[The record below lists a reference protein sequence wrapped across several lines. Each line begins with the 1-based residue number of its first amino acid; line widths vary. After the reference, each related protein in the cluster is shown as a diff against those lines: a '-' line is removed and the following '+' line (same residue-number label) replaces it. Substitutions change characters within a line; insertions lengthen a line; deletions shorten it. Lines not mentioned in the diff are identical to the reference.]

1 MKMIR
6 KLLPPLALVGALA
19 LVPVTASSFAATDTT
34 NYQELEKFMS
44 VYERVKANYVDQVD
58 DHTLIKGAIDG
69 MLSALDPHSS
79 YAEASDFDQLKT
91 TTDGNYGGL
100 GLTVSIEDGAVKVIA
115 PTEDTPAWRAGIKS
129 GDYITH
135 INGELVYGLNLDEA
149 VVKMRGDPGTPIKLT
164 IVRPGRDKPLRRLHE
179 PRADRAPSG
188 QVGDQGRHR
197 HHQHQ
202 HLLRQC
208 RRRRPSRRCCRSTRR
223 PAGKPLGYIVDLRS
237 NPGGLLDQAVDV
249 SDAFLDS
256 GEIVSQR
263 GREKDDIERYYA
275 RPGDMAHGLPV
286 IVLVDAGTASASE
299 IVAGALQDHRRALI
313 MGEKSFGKGSV
324 QTVVQTGPDSAL
336 RLTTARYY
344 TPSGRS
350 VQAGGID
357 PDIAVPQLSDRGLQG
372 SQGRPRGG
380 SSPAPARPGQ
390 GRGQAARGRRLAGPA
405 LHPDRRPA
413 REAGHQGLP
422 ARLCA
427 EDAEAPGRSG
437 DDGVGGHRRRNRA
450 RRRMNQAVAAPAP
463 TTGSLSTAA
472 LARLHRLAASAG
484 AARRSARLA
493 ISRRTLPVRD
503 VLLAA
508 LAAWRGDPARGP
520 RLHRARAIVNA
531 RAR

>member
-1 MKMIR
+1 MKFTP

-19 LVPVTASSFAATDTT
+19 LVPVTATSFAAADTT

-44 VYERVKANYVDQVD
+44 VYERVKANYVDKVD

-79 YAEASDFDQLKT
+79 YAESSDFDQLKA

-100 GLTVSIEDGAVKVIA
+100 GLTVSMEDGIVKVIA

-135 INGELVYGLNLDEA
+135 INGEFLNDLTLDEA
-149 VVKMRGDPGTPIKLT
+149 VSKMKGDPGTSVKLT
-164 IVRPGRDKPLRRLHE
+164 IIRPGRDKPLDISLVRERIELHPVKWE
-179 PRADRAPSG
+179 IKDGIGIININTFSGNVADATKSA
-188 QVGDQGRHR
+188 
-197 HHQHQ
+197 
-202 HLLRQC
+202 LL
-208 RRRRPSRRCCRSTRR
+208 SIDKATG
-223 PAGKPLGYIVDLRS
+223 GKPLGYIVDLRS

-324 QTVVQTGPDSAL
+324 QTVVQTGPESAL

-357 PDIAVPQLSDRGLQG
+357 PDIAVPQLSDEDYK
-372 SQGRPRGG
+372 
-380 SSPAPARPGQ
+380 
-390 GRGQAARGRRLAGPA
+390 
-405 LHPDRRPA
+405 DRRVV
-413 REAGHQGLP
+413 READLRRHLLAQ
-422 ARLCA
+422 ANV
-427 EDAEAPGRSG
+427 EDKLLEK
-437 DDGVGGHRRRNRA
+437 DDMTDPRFT
-450 RRRMNQAVAAPAP
+450 Q
-463 TTGSLSTAA
+463 TAA
-472 LARLHRLAASAG
+472 QLQKQGIKDFQLDYALKTLKRLTGPVTTASAD
-484 AARRSARLA
+484 
-493 ISRRTLPVRD
+493 LPKKTR
-503 VLLAA
+503 
-508 LAAWRGDPARGP
+508 
-520 RLHRARAIVNA
+520 
-531 RAR
+531 